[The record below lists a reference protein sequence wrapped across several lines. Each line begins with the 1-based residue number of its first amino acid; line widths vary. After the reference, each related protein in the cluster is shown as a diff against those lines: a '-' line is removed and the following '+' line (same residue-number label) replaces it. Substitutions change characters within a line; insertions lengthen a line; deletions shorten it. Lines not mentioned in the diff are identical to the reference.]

1 MNNRVSLRPLL
12 WSPLSSRV
20 GPACSLAD
28 RLTQK
33 VTIKPIM
40 VQLYLAT
47 TPLSA
52 MILVLHKSR
61 PSR

>member
-1 MNNRVSLRPLL
+1 
-12 WSPLSSRV
+12 
-20 GPACSLAD
+20 
-28 RLTQK
+28 
-33 VTIKPIM
+33 M